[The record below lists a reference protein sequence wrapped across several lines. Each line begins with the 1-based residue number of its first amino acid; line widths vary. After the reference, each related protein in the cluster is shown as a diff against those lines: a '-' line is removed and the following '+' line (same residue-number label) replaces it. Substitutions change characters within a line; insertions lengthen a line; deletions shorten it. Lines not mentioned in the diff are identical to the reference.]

1 MRCYG
6 QLQHL
11 KVKIFLL
18 FLLIFSLSYG
28 ETVITLK
35 KYVNTDKTQ
44 IKLSDIATI
53 RADTPSIKS
62 FLSQII
68 VINNLNGTVKIYPKN
83 IKQILQQ
90 NYIDISKI
98 RIIGNYTLI
107 SKNTPYIN
115 TKKIQ
120 QDIINYIKSRYP
132 DYQIQQIKFSH
143 FEKKFPYQVQIKI
156 VERNKTS
163 SYMYLTYQIL
173 RNGQLIK
180 SINVSVKY
188 IPFAKV
194 VVADRDIMKGQ
205 LISKDDIRIEKV
217 KFRRGYI
224 TDPNIVIG
232 AIAKVFIQKDKPI
245 RENMI
250 EPDYPVKKRSY
261 VKVVYDRNGIK
272 IEITGYALENGQKG
286 QVIKVKNPSTGKI
299 LPCKVIGENT
309 VLFIGGSR

>member
-1 MRCYG
+1 MRCSEP
-6 QLQHL
+6 LQHL
-11 KVKIFLL
+11 KVKILLL
-18 FLLIFSLSYG
+18 FLLFFPFSYA

-35 KYVNTDKTQ
+35 KYVNTNKNQ

-53 RADTPSIKS
+53 KADTPSIKS

-68 VINNLNGTVKIYPKN
+68 VINNLSGTVKIYPKN

-90 NYIDISKI
+90 NYIDTSKI
-98 RIIGNYTLI
+98 RIIGEYTVV

-115 TKKIQ
+115 SRKIQ
-120 QDIINYIKSRYP
+120 QDIINYIKNKYP
-132 DYQIQQIKFSH
+132 DYQILQIKFTP
-143 FEKKFPYQVQIKI
+143 FQKKFPYQVQIKI

-163 SYMYLTYQIL
+163 SYMHLAYQIF
-173 RNGQLIK
+173 RDRQLVK

-205 LISKDDIRIEKV
+205 LISRDDIRIEKI

-224 TDPNIVIG
+224 TDPNIVVG
-232 AIAKVFIQKDKPI
+232 AVAKVFIQKGKPI

>member
-11 KVKIFLL
+11 KVKIFLF
-18 FLLIFSLSYG
+18 FLLIFSFSYG

-35 KYVNTDKTQ
+35 KYINTNKNQ

-53 RADTPSIKS
+53 KADTPTLKS
-62 FLSQII
+62 FLSQI
-68 VINNLNGTVKIYPKN
+68 VVVNNLTGSIKIYPET
-83 IKQILQQ
+83 IKQILRQ
-90 NYIDISKI
+90 NYIDTSKI
-98 RIIGNYTLI
+98 RIIGNFTVV
-107 SKNTPYIN
+107 SKNIPYIN
-115 TKKIQ
+115 TQKIK
-120 QDIINYIKSRYP
+120 QDVLNYIKSRYP
-132 DYQIQQIKFSH
+132 DYQIQQIRIPP
-143 FEKKFPYQVQIKI
+143 FEKKFPYQVQTRII
-156 VERNKTS
+156 ERNKTS

-180 SINVSVKY
+180 KLNVTVKY

-194 VVADRDIMKGQ
+194 VVAARDIMKGQ
-205 LISKDDIRIEKV
+205 LISKDDIRIEKI

-261 VKVVYDRNGIK
+261 VKVVYDRNGIR

-309 VLFIGGSR
+309 VLFIGGSQ